1 MITEMIWFSE
11 DFFQTGQ
18 KLITQ
23 MALTN
28 LLISL
33 EGHSDRMDDTN
44 VMLSS
49 QGKNDLL
56 LT

>member
-1 MITEMIWFSE
+1 MITEMILFSE
-11 DFFQTGQ
+11 DFFQRGQ

-28 LLISL
+28 VLISL
-33 EGHSDRMDDTN
+33 EGRSDRMDDTN

-49 QGKNDLL
+49 QGKNNLL

>member
-1 MITEMIWFSE
+1 MIIEMILFTE
-11 DFFQTGQ
+11 DFSQRGQ

-28 LLISL
+28 QLISL
-33 EGHSDRMDDTN
+33 EGCSDKMDDTN
-44 VMLSS
+44 VILSS
-49 QGKNDLL
+49 QGKNNLL

>member
-1 MITEMIWFSE
+1 MITEMIWSSE
-11 DFFQTGQ
+11 DFFQRGQ

-28 LLISL
+28 VLISL
-33 EGHSDRMDDTN
+33 EGRSDRMDDTN

-49 QGKNDLL
+49 QGKNNLL

>member
-1 MITEMIWFSE
+1 MITEMIWFNE
-11 DFFQTGQ
+11 DFFQRGQ

-28 LLISL
+28 LLTSL
-33 EGHSDRMDDTN
+33 EGRSDRMDDTI

-49 QGKNDLL
+49 QGKNNLL

>member
-11 DFFQTGQ
+11 EFFQRGQ
-18 KLITQ
+18 KLVTQ
-23 MALTN
+23 MAITN
-28 LLISL
+28 LLMSL
-33 EGHSDRMDDTN
+33 EGRSDRMDDTK

-49 QGKNDLL
+49 QAMNNLL

>member
-11 DFFQTGQ
+11 DFFQRGQ

-28 LLISL
+28 VLISL
-33 EGHSDRMDDTN
+33 EGRSDRMDDTN

-49 QGKNDLL
+49 QGKNNLL

>member
-1 MITEMIWFSE
+1 MITEMIWISE
-11 DFFQTGQ
+11 DFFQRGQ

-28 LLISL
+28 LLTSL
-33 EGHSDRMDDTN
+33 EVHSDRMDDTN

-49 QGKNDLL
+49 QGKNNLL